1 MEKVLEHVSD
11 NLEVEIMPDDK
22 FEFLITTNE
31 AAKGFGVSGNT
42 IRRHK
47 LEHQDEL
54 VKGKHFIVVG
64 NSLMNGA
71 SHGVQKMNVDCK
83 SDSSVFKTILWTKRG
98 IVRLGFFIKSER
110 AKMFRDWAED
120 LVINKVEEAQ
130 RIQHQVQQL
139 SLFPEPAKR
148 NHNRLTKDRLVDI
161 LSDVA
166 RIEDK
171 ALRISLVDKLTNI
184 KA

>member
-11 NLEVEIMPDDK
+11 NLSVEIMPDEQ
-22 FEFLITTNE
+22 FEFLMSTNE
-31 AAKGFGVSGNT
+31 VAKGFGVSGNT

-54 VKGKHFIVVG
+54 VEGKHFVT
-64 NSLMNGA
+64 S
-71 SHGVQKMNVDCK
+71 VQKMNAGCK
-83 SDSSVFKTILWTKRG
+83 SGGYLQNKQILWTKRG
-98 IVRLGFFIKSER
+98 IVRLGFFIKSDR

-120 LVINKVEEAQ
+120 LVINKIEEAQ
-130 RIQHQVQQL
+130 QIQQQVRQL
-139 SLFPEPAKR
+139 SIWPEPAKR

-161 LSDVA
+161 LADVA

-171 ALRISLVDKLTNI
+171 ELRISLVDKLTNI